1 MGTRVAL
8 CILVVGVA
16 LGAAAC
22 GGDDDEGGGGGSA
35 AGGGTPEGP
44 VAVSSWGGSWTEAEQ
59 EHIGTPFT
67 EETGIEVEY
76 KVTGESPTSPALL
89 QAQSGNVQLDVINSE
104 NAELLRSEDLLATW
118 PQEIQDLLAEGAREG
133 SYKDD
138 LIAFGSTANV
148 IVCNPKVMK
157 KCPTTAE
164 EFWDVEGFP
173 GRRAIMDQAEAAM
186 AFALQADGVPM
197 EEVYPLDIDRA
208 IAKLEEIKPDI
219 RVWPGSGD
227 EQQQVLI
234 NEEVG
239 AAIMW
244 NGRAWGVKQENIED
258 LELYWEGSQVSY
270 GSGLVVMK
278 DAPHQEAAFEYIK
291 WILENPEA
299 QAAWSS
305 ALTYMTPTNQ
315 LNDLVDPEVAEGLP
329 SAHEEDVIVED
340 DVWLVENNEAI
351 QSAWQEF
358 LAG

>member
-1 MGTRVAL
+1 MRTRLGL

-16 LGAAAC
+16 LAAVAC
-22 GGDDDEGGGGGSA
+22 GGDDEGDSSGQA

-59 EHIGTPFT
+59 ENIGTPFT
-67 EETGIEVEY
+67 EETGIDVDY

-104 NAELLRSEDLLATW
+104 NAELLRSKGLLATW
-118 PQEIQDLLAEGAREG
+118 PQEIMDLLEATARPDA
-133 SYKDD
+133 YKED
-138 LIAFGSTANV
+138 LIAFGNTANV
-148 IVCNPKVMK
+148 IVCNPNVME

-164 EFWDVEGFP
+164 EFWDVERFP
-173 GRRAIMDQAEAAM
+173 GRRAIMDQAEAAL
-186 AFALQADGVPM
+186 AFALQADGVPK
-197 EEVYPLDIDRA
+197 EEVYPLDVDRA
-208 IAKLEEIKPDI
+208 IAKLEEIKPEI
-219 RVWPGSGD
+219 RVWPSSGD

-244 NGRAWGVKQENIED
+244 NGRAWGVKQENIPE
-258 LELYWEGSQVSY
+258 LEMYWDGAQVSY

-299 QAAWSS
+299 QATWSE
-305 ALTYMTPTNQ
+305 ALTYMTPTKQ
-315 LNDLVDPEVAEGLP
+315 LNDLVDPEVAAALP
-329 SAHEEDVIVED
+329 SAHEDDVIVED
-340 DVWLVENNEAI
+340 DEWLVENNEAI
-351 QSAWQEF
+351 QGAWQEF

>member
-1 MGTRVAL
+1 MGTRSGL
-8 CILVVGVA
+8 CILAMSVV
-16 LGAAAC
+16 LGAAGC
-22 GGDDDEGGGGGSA
+22 GGDDDGGGGGEA

-59 EHIGTPFT
+59 EHIGDPFT
-67 EETGIEVEY
+67 RDTGIEVEY

-104 NAELLRSEDLLATW
+104 NAELLRSEGLLAKW
-118 PQEIQDLLAEGAREG
+118 PPEIMRLLEETARPG

-138 LIAFGSTANV
+138 LIAFGNTANV
-148 IVCNPKVMK
+148 IVCNPAVMER
-157 KCPTTAE
+157 CPTTAE

-173 GRRAIMDQAEAAM
+173 GRRAIMDQAEAAL
-186 AFALQADGVPM
+186 AFALLADGVPK
-197 EEVYPLDIDRA
+197 EQVYPLDLDRA
-208 IAKLEEIKPDI
+208 FAKLEEIKPQI
-219 RVWPGSGD
+219 RVWPASGD

-244 NGRAWGVKQENIED
+244 NGRAWGVKRENIAD
-258 LELYWEGSQVSY
+258 LEMYWEGAQVSY

-291 WILENPEA
+291 WILEHPKN
-299 QAAWSS
+299 QAAWSE
-305 ALTYMTPTNQ
+305 ALTYMTPTEQ
-315 LNDLVDPEVAEGLP
+315 LNDLVDPEVAAALP
-329 SAHEEDVIVED
+329 SAHEEEVIIED
-340 DVWLVENNEAI
+340 DEWLVENNEEI
-351 QSAWQEF
+351 QSRWQEF